1 MKTIAALVAENEA
14 LRAALTAELARS
26 EAERAARQQAKSK

>member
-1 MKTIAALVAENEA
+1 MTTLKELIRLNEQ

-26 EAERAARQQAKSK
+26 EAERKARQQAKK